1 VCFCNI
7 RLSFGRTLQRT
18 HFGVMTKQKNS
29 ISAEIQRL
37 KSEVEKQPGDS
48 RLQATLGDLLI
59 QSGDPEGAK
68 QHFQIATAIDPTLH
82 DAQLKYGNILLRQ
95 CNLTGALACF
105 ALAHVYQPQDW
116 LRLKMALLLPP
127 IVESMDHITI
137 LRARIEQAL
146 NALSSQG
153 KMLIRNPPRDGGS
166 LFYIA
171 YFGQDDRHLYEK
183 LAALYGRSTL
193 GLLAIAP
200 HCAGGRNKR
209 SKSTRQKA
217 DSDGRIKVAF
227 ISSFFFNHSIGRLN
241 VGLIAKLDREIF
253 EVTVVVVPHMIDEM
267 TETIVKSA
275 DHSVQVP
282 RDLDKARQIIGER
295 EFDIIVY
302 PEIGMDITTYSLA
315 CARLA
320 PVQCVSWGHPVT
332 TGIANMDYF
341 VSSDLLETAGAD
353 EHYSETLVRLGELPT
368 YYHKPEFNTARK
380 GRAAFGLKEGVRYYL
395 VAQYL
400 FKMHPEFDLFLAEI
414 LKRDPDGIVLMVH
427 GSQRVWSA
435 LLMARFK
442 RVFPDNAD
450 RIKFVDALP
459 REDFLSFLSCVDV
472 SLDIPHFNGG
482 NTTFE
487 ALAVG
492 TPVVTLATKFMRGRV
507 CAAIYGQMGLSDLV
521 AKTPTEYVD
530 LAIRLATDTAFGK
543 KTREAIANNIDVL
556 FENENVIPEW
566 ERFFLRACQEKNVK
580 QPQD

>member
-1 VCFCNI
+1 MNTQKKSI
-7 RLSFGRTLQRT
+7 LSE
-18 HFGVMTKQKNS
+18 V
-29 ISAEIQRL
+29 QRL

-48 RLQATLGDLLI
+48 RLQAALGDVLI
-59 QSGDPEGAK
+59 QSGDAERAK
-68 QHFQIATAIDPTLH
+68 RHFQIATAIDPTLH

-105 ALAHVYQPQDW
+105 AMAHVYQPQDW

-127 IVESMDHITI
+127 IVESNDHITI

-146 NALSSQG
+146 NVLSSQG

-171 YFGQDDRHLYEK
+171 YFGQNDRHLYEK
-183 LAALYGRSTL
+183 LAALYSRSTM
-193 GLLAIAP
+193 GLVSVAP
-200 HCAGGRNKR
+200 HCAAGRNKKR
-209 SKSTRQKA
+209 KSRQQKI
-217 DSDGRIKVAF
+217 DSDRRIKVAF

-241 VGLIAKLDREIF
+241 AGLIAKLDREIF
-253 EVTVVVVPHMIDEM
+253 EVTVVIVPHMVDDM
-267 TETIVKSA
+267 TKTIVEAA

-341 VSSDLLETAGAD
+341 VSSSLLETAEAD
-353 EHYSETLVRLGELPT
+353 DHYSETLVRLNELPT
-368 YYHKPEFNTARK
+368 YYHKPEISSARK

-400 FKMHPEFDLFLAEI
+400 FKMHPEFDVFLAEI

-427 GSQRVWSA
+427 GSQRIWST
-435 LLMARFK
+435 LLTARFK
-442 RVFPDNAD
+442 RVIPDVAD
-450 RIKFVDALP
+450 RINFVESLP

-492 TPVVTLATKFMRGRV
+492 TPVVTMATKFMRGRV
-507 CAAIYGQMGLSDLV
+507 CAAIYGQMGLPELV
-521 AKTPTEYVD
+521 AKTPQEYVD
-530 LAIRLATDTAFGK
+530 LAVRLATDSAFGT
-543 KTREAIANNIDVL
+543 KTRETIAKNIDVL
-556 FENENVIPEW
+556 FENENVITEW
-566 ERFFLRACQEKNVK
+566 EKFFVQACTDKGVRSS
-580 QPQD
+580 PS